1 QRITVIGQRARYRMI
16 LTGTPIT
23 QGVQD
28 LYAQMRFLSPKILGY
43 NSFYSFARNHL
54 EYSDRYPGLIV
65 RAHNTEYLAAKIR
78 PYVYQ
83 ITKDDTGLQLPEKL
97 HETYSTYLTV
107 EQKEA
112 YQAAK
117 HELLE
122 AVPIDEWDS
131 IYIFRLFTTL
141 QGIVVGFWR
150 RTDGSVVELPHYRIN
165 LLKTV
170 LAQIPPDEKVVIWA
184 RYHYALEQI
193 VSALAEEYGP
203 ETVVPLHGDI
213 PPKKRE
219 ENLQRWRR
227 EARFLVATEGV
238 GGHGLDMTAAS
249 YMVFYANGFKYSE
262 RLQAEDRI

>member
-1 QRITVIGQRARYRMI
+1 DAFWYIVGIESMSDSARVILTVNQLVTERTFCIVDESTYIKGHSAWRTQRITVIGQRSRYRLI

-28 LYAQMRFLSPKILGY
+28 LYSQMRFLSPKILGY

-83 ITKDDTGLQLPEKL
+83 ITKDDAGLELPEKL

-122 AVPIDEWDS
+122 AVPI
-131 IYIFRLFTTL
+131 
-141 QGIVVGFWR
+141 
-150 RTDGSVVELPHYRIN
+150 
-165 LLKTV
+165 
-170 LAQIPPDEKVVIWA
+170 
-184 RYHYALEQI
+184 
-193 VSALAEEYGP
+193 
-203 ETVVPLHGDI
+203 
-213 PPKKRE
+213 
-219 ENLQRWRR
+219 
-227 EARFLVATEGV
+227 
-238 GGHGLDMTAAS
+238 
-249 YMVFYANGFKYSE
+249 
-262 RLQAEDRI
+262 